1 MAGYRLDPLGILEPE
16 PLVLEDGSALH
27 ELVDELRLPGA
38 SRAGVSVLAG
48 PVPADEEGRDLTAA
62 ALAIGPD
69 ELLIDWEAAELAGE
83 PAVRTLV
90 LVQLGGVATVV
101 LEQWRL
107 VTAGERWIVTATA
120 DLALWPRLARG
131 LRSAVATL
139 EVEP

>member
-1 MAGYRLDPLGILEPE
+1 VASYRLDPLGIVEAE
-16 PLVLEDGSALH
+16 PLMLDDGSALH
-27 ELVDELRLPGA
+27 ELVPSLRGHGA
-38 SRAGVSVLAG
+38 SRAGVSVLVE
-48 PVPADEEGRDLTAA
+48 PVPEDEEGRDLTAA

-107 VTAGERWIVTATA
+107 LAAGERWVVTATA
-120 DLALWPRLARG
+120 DLALWPRLATG
-131 LRSAVATL
+131 LRAAVATL
-139 EVEP
+139 EVEA